1 MNTIFIVFNLTRT
14 GIEPEYTVSVA
25 EEVRQNYI
33 IIIIKAKP
41 ILNIFV
47 QMHIDYAQLLLFITN
62 VYLKIPSV
70 LFPPN
75 RRTSSDNVVNIQ
87 GKRRSGNLNKCSTQI
102 ESNSTYNI

>member
-1 MNTIFIVFNLTRT
+1 MTTIFIVFGLTRP

-25 EEVRQNYI
+25 EVRQNYI

-47 QMHIDYAQLLLFITN
+47 QMHIDNAQLLLFMTN

-87 GKRRSGNLNKCSTQI
+87 GKRRSGYLNKCSKHI
-102 ESNSTYNI
+102 ESNSTYNT